1 MMSNKQIIIFILLIA
16 VFGFGILLGAGMTS
30 RHYRRHAISA
40 VDTLYVERT
49 IEIPVSNATKDI
61 YKSKSFAELPKKEL
75 QPTAD
80 TSVFSIRKDSVIVKG
95 IEPLSGAKYEATVTG
110 IQPTLER
117 LNFTIPE
124 RVVTK
129 TIVKPLSGWSI
140 GIFGDGIYQQYKFD
154 AKAGLYA
161 SYTAGPFC
169 LHFDAGAIW
178 SDLGPNN
185 AISPYIGAGVRI
197 ELFRKR

>member
-1 MMSNKQIIIFILLIA
+1 MTRNNKIILAIALIA
-16 VFGFGILLGAGMTS
+16 FIAGLCTGVGTTS
-30 RHYRRHAISA
+30 GYIRHHTSYDA
-40 VDTLYVERT
+40 DTVYVERL
-49 IEIPVSNATKDI
+49 IEVTASNATKDI